1 MCTQYPL
8 LYIVLVRE
16 AYPGTRVV
24 TAHLTAHTTQ
34 PHTHVC
40 LSTLVSGASGRSGVA
55 HPFAVCVSRFAIET
69 GIKII
74 SRKPQTKKRYQRLR
88 LIYSSLIAFLDLRFP
103 MDSLRQRKAASISAR
118 SRPIAQLD
126 LAHVAP
132 RSALERA
139 VRQPA
144 SPDGVD
150 CRTLRPKLTVEMRAD
165 HVLWPQRVRV
175 RAVALHEQCVDVL
188 DLARL

>member
-1 MCTQYPL
+1 M
-8 LYIVLVRE
+8 
-16 AYPGTRVV
+16 PGSDI
-24 TAHLTAHTTQ
+24 L
-34 PHTHVC
+34 
-40 LSTLVSGASGRSGVA
+40 
-55 HPFAVCVSRFAIET
+55 FANSV
-69 GIKII
+69 
-74 SRKPQTKKRYQRLR
+74 P
-88 LIYSSLIAFLDLRFP
+88 FLDLGFP

-139 VRQPA
+139 VRQTA

-150 CRTLRPKLTVEMRAD
+150 CRTLRPKLTVEMCAD

-175 RAVALHEQCVDVL
+175 WAIALHQQCVDVL
-188 DLARL
+188 DLARLEPMQEAPQVPLPHDPRLRDRLGRGVALVNQGSGGWWWAPFGTCSPW

>member
-40 LSTLVSGASGRSGVA
+40 LDPREWCVCGRSAVGWPIP
-55 HPFAVCVSRFAIET
+55 HPFAVRAFLVGMRR
-69 GIKII
+69 KIHCHI
-74 SRKPQTKKRYQRLR
+74 SYQRLR

>member
-74 SRKPQTKKRYQRLR
+74 SVFTKASNKKAVPKVAPDILFTNSVFRSE
-88 LIYSSLIAFLDLRFP
+88 IPHGLIA
-103 MDSLRQRKAASISAR
+103 AA
-118 SRPIAQLD
+118 
-126 LAHVAP
+126 
-132 RSALERA
+132 
-139 VRQPA
+139 
-144 SPDGVD
+144 
-150 CRTLRPKLTVEMRAD
+150 
-165 HVLWPQRVRV
+165 
-175 RAVALHEQCVDVL
+175 
-188 DLARL
+188 

>member
-1 MCTQYPL
+1 MLC
-8 LYIVLVRE
+8 
-16 AYPGTRVV
+16 
-24 TAHLTAHTTQ
+24 
-34 PHTHVC
+34 
-40 LSTLVSGASGRSGVA
+40 
-55 HPFAVCVSRFAIET
+55 
-69 GIKII
+69 
-74 SRKPQTKKRYQRLR
+74 
-88 LIYSSLIAFLDLRFP
+88 AFLVDVVRASTKNIINFESLNKKAVPKVAPDYILFTNSVIDLRFP